1 MRYAAVILWCP
12 QLTITHSG
20 LYFEYAIDVAMG
32 MLRGHRVGSPCRGRA
47 AKACSLSWPLTGRAR
62 QIVSDRRT
70 EDQAMTRDESVST
83 GLFAIGL
90 PTTVLGLTG
99 LALVWLASAS
109 YNSYPPAKVTL

>member
-1 MRYAAVILWCP
+1 
-12 QLTITHSG
+12 
-20 LYFEYAIDVAMG
+20 
-32 MLRGHRVGSPCRGRA
+32 
-47 AKACSLSWPLTGRAR
+47 
-62 QIVSDRRT
+62 
-70 EDQAMTRDESVST
+70 MTRDESVST